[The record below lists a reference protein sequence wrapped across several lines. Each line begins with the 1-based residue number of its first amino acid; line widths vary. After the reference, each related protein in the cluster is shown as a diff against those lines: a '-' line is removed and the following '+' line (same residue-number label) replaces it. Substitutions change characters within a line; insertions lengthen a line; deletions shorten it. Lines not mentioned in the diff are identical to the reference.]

1 MTVIKYHPLI
11 DADTEGVEKTPMFF
25 TTDRDVVCAHHAL
38 YLEEFVP
45 HRYRLHAK
53 ATHSMRQYL
62 DYRIHCPYCGNVMDA
77 QTPHIDQHTLAVYA
91 CKKCK

>member
-1 MTVIKYHPLI
+1 MTGIKYHPLI
-11 DADTEGVEKTPMFF
+11 DADTDGADKIPMFF
-25 TTDRDVVCAHHAL
+25 TTDREAVIAHHAL

-53 ATHSMRQYL
+53 APHSMKTYL
-62 DYRIHCPYCGNVMDA
+62 GYNIHCPCCGAVMEA
-77 QTPHIDQHTLAVYA
+77 ITPHIDEYKLAVYA